1 MRVRITPYQEHFYFH
16 TSKIISVSSAN
27 RKKVCGKEVPE
38 ELDTLLEEMAENQ
51 LKANYRKSLGREH
64 ARRSWDLEIEKIF
77 RKKRK

>member
-1 MRVRITPYQEHFYFH
+1 
-16 TSKIISVSSAN
+16 VSSAN